1 MGITSSPTT
10 LLPGVAV
17 SFNFQR
23 VTSTKR
29 AAPPSST
36 EKLKETAMSLQAKL
50 DAFKADFEAGKPPYN
65 VPRSVIETM
74 HRATAELIASEA
86 AQRARKAGDVA
97 PSFSLK
103 DPEGNVVNSA
113 DLLQRGPLVL
123 SFYRGVWCPYC
134 NMELQALE
142 AAKPKFDKYGAS
154 LVAISPQTA
163 PNSRKSVRQNNLS
176 FPILSDAKGKVG
188 AAFGLRFNLPDYL
201 VELYKQL
208 KNDLPTFNDDPSWT
222 LPMPARYVIGQD
234 GVILYSEVNPD
245 YTRRPEPEDM
255 IPVLQ
260 QAAAVKA

>member
-1 MGITSSPTT
+1 LGCDFNEPGGAAALKAQRRT
-10 LLPGVAV
+10 L
-17 SFNFQR
+17 
-23 VTSTKR
+23 
-29 AAPPSST
+29 
-36 EKLKETAMSLQAKL
+36 MSLQARL
-50 DAFKADFEAGKPPYN
+50 DAFKADFEAGKPPYS

-74 HRATAELIASEA
+74 HRATAELIESGA

-97 PSFSLK
+97 PDFSLK
-103 DPEGNVVNSA
+103 DPEGNIVNSA
-113 DLLQRGPLVL
+113 HLLKRGPLVL

-142 AAKPKFDKYGAS
+142 AAKPEFDKYGAS

-163 PNSRKSVRQNNLS
+163 PNSRKSVRQNKLS
-176 FPILSDAKGKVG
+176 FPILSDVKGKVG
-188 AAFGLRFNLPDYL
+188 AAFGLRFNLPNYL

-234 GVILYSEVNPD
+234 GLILYSEVNPD

-260 QAAAVKA
+260 RAAAVKV